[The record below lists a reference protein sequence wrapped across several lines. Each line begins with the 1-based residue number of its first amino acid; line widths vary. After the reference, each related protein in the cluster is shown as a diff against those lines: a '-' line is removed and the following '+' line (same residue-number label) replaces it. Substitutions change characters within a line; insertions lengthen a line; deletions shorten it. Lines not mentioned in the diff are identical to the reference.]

1 MQVGPPRFE
10 LGTFAMSRQ
19 NPGSCTSSASSNVAG
34 NCEDFLREFEKACRI
49 DMRLNEKTIWERMR
63 HARRLVEF
71 LEKHPALASRE
82 ELREFLEQ
90 NPRQNAIKTVR
101 IIYGRFFE
109 SDIAKCFKV
118 PQSPFRPL
126 RVPTH
131 EQLKAVYRKLPTLEL
146 RTAFLLFASSG
157 LRLHEVAELTVDQ
170 IGLKDRMIFPKDT
183 KEESRTK
190 RQWITLFNEEAALV
204 LVRHIR
210 GKASN
215 GRIFPKWP
223 YTLCRGFK
231 RASAK
236 VGLKITP
243 QVLREWFACELATL
257 SVPDRYVDALCGR
270 VPRSV
275 LARHYTDYSPERLK
289 AIYDKAELK
298 VLS

>member
-1 MQVGPPRFE
+1 VGPPRFE
-10 LGTFAMSRQ
+10 LGTFAMSRHQ
-19 NPGSCTSSASSNVAG
+19 NPGSDTSSASNQAAG
-34 NCEDFLREFEKACRI
+34 NVEDFLREFEKACRI
-49 DMRLNEKTIWERMR
+49 DMHLNEKTIWERMR

-71 LEKHPALASRE
+71 LGKHPALASRE
-82 ELREFLEQ
+82 ELREFLAQ
-90 NPRQNAIKTVR
+90 NPRQNAVKTVR
-101 IIYGRFFE
+101 VIYGRFFE

-118 PQSPFRPL
+118 PQAQFKPI

-146 RTAFLLFASSG
+146 KAAFLLFASTG
-157 LRLHEVAELTVDQ
+157 LRLHEVSELTVDQ
-170 IGLKDRMIFPKDT
+170 INLRERMIFPKDAQQ
-183 KEESRTK
+183 ESRTK
-190 RQWITLFNEEAALV
+190 KQWITLFNEEAALV
-204 LVRHIR
+204 LARHIK
-210 GKASN
+210 GKTAN
-215 GRIFPKWP
+215 ERIFPKWA
-223 YTLCRGFK
+223 YTMCRGFK

-289 AIYDKAELK
+289 AIYDKAGLK